1 MAEDPLEH
9 ILKLKENLF
18 PNGVPSH
25 EEVVAL
31 VNEDNPSLRSVMLN
45 KIYSDGLPIDEYY
58 LNPNKNTNK
67 DLLKFAQ
74 ELYNTLGKNKFV
86 KQNAKSVLG
95 LSRFLTSKKIENLDS
110 DYASVKNNIGFSVSD
125 LKAHRTPLLNTID
138 LGEIKVPKAIQGES
152 LLFQEGKDLPKGALK
167 GVLEGIGQIK
177 DPKLR
182 DVTLLS
188 LLGYRGTDLTGIA
201 TNKDIA
207 GQFNPKR
214 PYYDE
219 KGSGFVKTI
228 GGSEGQLGGGKKKKI
243 SKQVGPLLQSILDR
257 NFDTAKDGVIFHEY
271 TTTDISNALKDK
283 VFPNIPAEYLD
294 EFDKP
299 VKKMGYTDMRKMLA
313 VMIANDL
320 GQPEVASEILG
331 HTSPNIMTVLNK
343 YYAAVKDVDGFSKRA
358 DAMIQVEK
366 LMANAVG
373 EETSL
378 GLATQVNIDPPE
390 KDFVYPQFDATSDG
404 TTATVQGQQ
413 TEISPEEQESKKQLR
428 IKTDIRKGVEADV
441 AAAKGVKEK
450 IELYKDISK
459 EDIVKTGEKEALL
472 EQTKTDTKTKLRSI
486 QREEQKKKNKAD
498 AIEKNKKASKEA
510 GDFFN
515 DLFGPKVTKMESM
528 MDTSGVKI
536 GPTGEAVIEDKGL
549 NVNIPNL
556 SGLPPA
562 IKAGTALL
570 QGQEAD
576 KEVAAGFLSDVV
588 RDTLVETGVAVGTK
602 VLGAGKTLA
611 TRLGGAATFLIDPNF
626 PGQGKMGDQ
635 TLFGDKFEKLSP
647 EQRQELGLKD
657 SFLTTN

>member
-1 MAEDPLEH
+1 VAEDPLEH

-18 PNGVPSH
+18 PNGVLSH

-31 VNEDNPSLRSVMLN
+31 VSEDNPSLRSVMLN

-67 DLLKFAQ
+67 DVLKFAQ
-74 ELYNTLGKNKFV
+74 ELFNTLGKNKFV

-95 LSRFLTSKKIENLDS
+95 VSRFLTSKKIENLDN
-110 DYASVKNNIGFSVSD
+110 DYASVKNNVGFSVSD

-138 LGEIKVPKAIQGES
+138 IGEIKVPKAIQGES

-167 GVLEGIGQIK
+167 GVLEGIGEIK

-182 DVTLLS
+182 DLTLLS
-188 LLGYRGTDLTGIA
+188 LLGYRGTDLAGIA

-243 SKQVGPLLQSILDR
+243 SKKIGPLLQSILDR

-331 HTSPNIMTVLNK
+331 HTNPNVMTVLNK

-390 KDFVYPQFDATSDG
+390 KDFVYPQFDAISDG

-413 TEISPEEQESKKQLR
+413 IEISPEEQESKKQLR
-428 IKTDIRKGVEADV
+428 IKTDIRKGTEADV
-441 AAAKGVKEK
+441 AIAKGVKEE
-450 IELYKDISK
+450 IDIYKDIST
-459 EDIVKTGEKEALL
+459 EDIDETTSKKALAKFSEKEKTAELFKQKKLDDKKTRRDNLFKKLAEISKRDGVKSVAGLITAGTATKIAAGVLSGGTAVLPLAAEAAAEVALSSTPTGEKA
-472 EQTKTDTKTKLRSI
+472 
-486 QREEQKKKNKAD
+486 
-498 AIEKNKKASKEA
+498 
-510 GDFFN
+510 
-515 DLFGPKVTKMESM
+515 
-528 MDTSGVKI
+528 
-536 GPTGEAVIEDKGL
+536 
-549 NVNIPNL
+549 
-556 SGLPPA
+556 
-562 IKAGTALL
+562 
-570 QGQEAD
+570 
-576 KEVAAGFLSDVV
+576 
-588 RDTLVETGVAVGTK
+588 
-602 VLGAGKTLA
+602 
-611 TRLGGAATFLIDPNF
+611 IDPKTGLEYMQPERPPSDF
-626 PGQGKMGDQ
+626 MTEDEILSSSRMAKGQFKPDVFQ
-635 TLFGDKFEKLSP
+635 QAALDRKTQQDRIQS
-647 EQRQELGLKD
+647 LKGQ
-657 SFLTTN
+657 SFLTGSGIN

>member
-18 PNGVPSH
+18 PNGVLSH

-31 VNEDNPSLRSVMLN
+31 VSEDNPSLRSVMLN

-67 DLLKFAQ
+67 DVLKFAQ
-74 ELYNTLGKNKFV
+74 ELFNTLGKNKFV

-95 LSRFLTSKKIENLDS
+95 VSRFLTSKKIENLDN
-110 DYASVKNNIGFSVSD
+110 DYASVKNNVGFSVSD

-138 LGEIKVPKAIQGES
+138 IGEIKVPKAIQGES

-167 GVLEGIGQIK
+167 GVLEGIGEIK

-182 DVTLLS
+182 DLTLLS
-188 LLGYRGTDLTGIA
+188 LLGYRGTDLAGIA

-243 SKQVGPLLQSILDR
+243 SKKIGPLLQSILDR

-331 HTSPNIMTVLNK
+331 HTNPNVMTVLNK

-390 KDFVYPQFDATSDG
+390 KDFVYPQFDAISDG

-413 TEISPEEQESKKQLR
+413 IEISPEEQESKKQLR
-428 IKTDIRKGVEADV
+428 IKTDIRKGTEADV
-441 AAAKGVKEK
+441 AIAKGVKEE
-450 IELYKDISK
+450 IDIYKDIST
-459 EDIVKTGEKEALL
+459 EDIDETTSKKALAKFSEKEKTAELFKQKKLDDKKTRRDNLFKKLAEISKRDGVKSVAGLITAGTATKIAAGVLSGGTAVLPLAAEAAAEVALSSTPTGEKA
-472 EQTKTDTKTKLRSI
+472 
-486 QREEQKKKNKAD
+486 
-498 AIEKNKKASKEA
+498 
-510 GDFFN
+510 
-515 DLFGPKVTKMESM
+515 
-528 MDTSGVKI
+528 
-536 GPTGEAVIEDKGL
+536 
-549 NVNIPNL
+549 
-556 SGLPPA
+556 
-562 IKAGTALL
+562 
-570 QGQEAD
+570 
-576 KEVAAGFLSDVV
+576 
-588 RDTLVETGVAVGTK
+588 
-602 VLGAGKTLA
+602 
-611 TRLGGAATFLIDPNF
+611 IDPKTGLEYMQPERPPSDF
-626 PGQGKMGDQ
+626 MTEDEILSSSRMAKGQFKPDVFQ
-635 TLFGDKFEKLSP
+635 QAALDRKTQQDRIQS
-647 EQRQELGLKD
+647 LKGQ
-657 SFLTTN
+657 SFLTGSGIN